1 MSSYRRLFLEHVAQ
15 TSLNPIG
22 LEVSRASGMY
32 IYDHQGKAYLDFDS
46 GISVSVLGHCH
57 PAVVEAVQKQAAIYM
72 HTMVYGEHIQ
82 SPQVEYA
89 TLLSTILNNGLD
101 TVYYVNSGTEAVE
114 TALKLARKAT
124 GRREIISCKNAYH
137 GSTIAAE
144 SLRSDYSFSRH
155 FAPGIPEV
163 HHIAFNSEE
172 DLHLITE
179 KTACVILEP
188 VQAENGIITP
198 RQTYLQKVRQRC
210 TETGTLMIL
219 DEIQTGFG
227 RTGHMF
233 AHQKYGIVPDILL
246 IAKGMG
252 GGMPIGGV
260 VAARQLMM
268 ELAQQPSLG
277 HITTFGGHPVCVAGA
292 LATLKT
298 LSETDYIQRVT
309 QKEQLL
315 HSLLIHPVIRQ
326 VRSSGLMMA
335 VELISA
341 DLLTP
346 VISGCL
352 EHGVLTDYFL
362 FDNRSFRIAPPL
374 IITPDQIREGV
385 HTILEVLDQVSE
397 KINLS

>member
-1 MSSYRRLFLEHVAQ
+1 
-15 TSLNPIG
+15 
-22 LEVSRASGMY
+22 
-32 IYDHQGKAYLDFDS
+32 
-46 GISVSVLGHCH
+46 
-57 PAVVEAVQKQAAIYM
+57 
-72 HTMVYGEHIQ
+72 
-82 SPQVEYA
+82 
-89 TLLSTILNNGLD
+89 
-101 TVYYVNSGTEAVE
+101 
-114 TALKLARKAT
+114 
-124 GRREIISCKNAYH
+124 
-137 GSTIAAE
+137 
-144 SLRSDYSFSRH
+144 
-155 FAPGIPEV
+155 
-163 HHIAFNSEE
+163 
-172 DLHLITE
+172 
-179 KTACVILEP
+179 
-188 VQAENGIITP
+188 
-198 RQTYLQKVRQRC
+198 
-210 TETGTLMIL
+210 MIL

-298 LSETDYIQRVT
+298 LSESDYIQRVT

-315 HSLLIHPVIRQ
+315 HSLLIHPAIRQ

-397 KINLS
+397 KINL